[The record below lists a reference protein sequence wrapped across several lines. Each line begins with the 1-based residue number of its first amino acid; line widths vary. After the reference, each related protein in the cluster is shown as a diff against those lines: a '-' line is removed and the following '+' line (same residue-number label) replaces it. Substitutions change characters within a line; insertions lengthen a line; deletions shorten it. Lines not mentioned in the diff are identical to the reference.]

1 MSEDHFIQIKADI
14 DLAMRE
20 NHYDQVYTSIIKLI
34 SEKIPSSAYDD
45 IEHVIDN
52 TINYF
57 EATNQNFY
65 LANLHLNAGIISKKQ
80 SDFFKAVIFF
90 QNAFDLF
97 QKLSLFFF
105 SAKSLYHLG
114 RCYFKQGK
122 YEECLIAYQKAEKY
136 YTDMEQE
143 SDKALRPEELELQIL
158 ILLELGKSYIIQEQN
173 KLAFSYF
180 EKVFHIS
187 SREQDTIHISE
198 SLYGI
203 GLSLLSE
210 NSTQSLKY
218 LKQGLEFCHL
228 HHQSKLIYKLSNKIG
243 EIYESLFQYDDALEF
258 YNSALEYALDESDPY
273 HESKYHTLI
282 ANCLEKKQDYSKAI
296 EHLNI
301 SIGISQQNHFKEE
314 YQSALYLNS
323 AIHKKLNDYE
333 NAFYYFQMAMQAK
346 EEIITAQLQEKID
359 ILQKNYEHTQ
369 QDLVKEKIVKQIQK
383 KAIDAMAVTINHEIN
398 QPLTIITNCNELLKH
413 HLEEEKYHNYL
424 NKIDHAVDRID
435 KIMHI
440 IKNMNHINFT
450 KYLNDITMIDLN
462 N

>member
-1 MSEDHFIQIKADI
+1 MNEDHFMQIKTEI
-14 DLAMRE
+14 DQAMIE
-20 NHYDQVYTSIIKLI
+20 NHYDQVYSLIIKLI
-34 SEKIPSSAYDD
+34 NEKIPQTAYDD
-45 IEHVIDN
+45 IEHIIDN

-97 QKLSLFFF
+97 QKLSLFFY
-105 SAKSLYHLG
+105 SAKSLYFLG
-114 RCYFKQGK
+114 RCYFKQEK
-122 YEECLIAYQKAEKY
+122 HEECLIAFQKAEKY
-136 YTDMEQE
+136 FIDLEEE
-143 SDKALRPEELELQIL
+143 SGKELRPEETELQIQ
-158 ILLELGKSYIIQEQN
+158 ILLELGKVYIIQEMY
-173 KLAFSYF
+173 KLSFPYF
-180 EKVFHIS
+180 EKVFHIAS
-187 SREQDTIHISE
+187 KEQDTIHISE

-203 GLSLLSE
+203 GLSLLPESV
-210 NSTQSLKY
+210 NQSLKY
-218 LKQGLEFCHL
+218 LQQALDFCYRNE
-228 HHQSKLIYKLSNKIG
+228 QSKLIHKLSFKTG
-243 EIYESLFQYDDALEF
+243 EILESQFQCDKALEI
-258 YNSALEYALDESDPY
+258 YKSALEYALNENDNF
-273 HESKYHTLI
+273 HECKYHTLI
-282 ANCLEKKQDYSKAI
+282 AKCFEQKGNFELAI
-296 EHLNI
+296 QHLNI
-301 SIGISQQNHFKEE
+301 SIGISQQNNFREE
-314 YQSALYLNS
+314 YQSALNLSSN
-323 AIHKKLNDYE
+323 IHKKLNDYE
-333 NAFYYFQMAMQAK
+333 NAFYYFQMAMQVK
-346 EEIITAQLQEKID
+346 EEIITSKLYEKIE